1 MVSSFFFC
9 FLLCGGATAHPLGVA
24 PEVRANYVVVGSNL
38 RSVGLVLTLVCFQH
52 LDAFR
57 VAAFNR
63 LLGKHRELKEQLAA
77 KEEELHVAAGILVL
91 FSSGG
96 ALAHPLGVAPEIRPN
111 YVTVGPNL
119 RSCLFLSFC

>member
-1 MVSSFFFC
+1 M
-9 FLLCGGATAHPLGVA
+9 HPLGVA

-38 RSVGLVLTLVCFQH
+38 RSVGLVLTLVCSQH

-77 KEEELHVAAGILVL
+77 KEEELRVAAGTL
-91 FSSGG
+91 
-96 ALAHPLGVAPEIRPN
+96 
-111 YVTVGPNL
+111 
-119 RSCLFLSFC
+119 LSFLF